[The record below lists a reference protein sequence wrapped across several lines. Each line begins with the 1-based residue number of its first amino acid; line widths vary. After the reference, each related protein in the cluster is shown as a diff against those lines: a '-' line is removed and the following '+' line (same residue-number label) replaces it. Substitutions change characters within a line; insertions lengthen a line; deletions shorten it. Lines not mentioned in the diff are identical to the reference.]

1 MHLKLLPPPRVW
13 QKTAPVFGGRTVPRP
28 LPPPLPTTAGV
39 NLCPNSPHEGSRTP
53 SHHIKG
59 GDTMS
64 QRNISAIYSLY
75 RSYIE
80 QGKYD
85 LAKTTYERYLDTIP
99 VNMLEVAI
107 YDYIVG

>member
-1 MHLKLLPPPRVW
+1 MHLKLLSPPRVW

-53 SHHIKG
+53 SQQIKG
-59 GDTMS
+59 GDPRA
-64 QRNISAIYSLY
+64 QRNISAIYRLY

-99 VNMLEVAI
+99 VNMLRVAI

>member
-1 MHLKLLPPPRVW
+1 MPKLSTRGEQGTITLK
-13 QKTAPVFGGRTVPRP
+13 Q
-28 LPPPLPTTAGV
+28 
-39 NLCPNSPHEGSRTP
+39 
-53 SHHIKG
+53 G

-64 QRNISAIYSLY
+64 QRTISAVYSLY

>member
-1 MHLKLLPPPRVW
+1 MPQLSARGEQGH
-13 QKTAPVFGGRTVPRP
+13 
-28 LPPPLPTTAGV
+28 
-39 NLCPNSPHEGSRTP
+39 
-53 SHHIKG
+53 HHIISKEVT
-59 GDTMS
+59 TMS
-64 QRNISAIYSLY
+64 QRSINAVYSLY

-99 VNMLEVAI
+99 VNMLRVAI